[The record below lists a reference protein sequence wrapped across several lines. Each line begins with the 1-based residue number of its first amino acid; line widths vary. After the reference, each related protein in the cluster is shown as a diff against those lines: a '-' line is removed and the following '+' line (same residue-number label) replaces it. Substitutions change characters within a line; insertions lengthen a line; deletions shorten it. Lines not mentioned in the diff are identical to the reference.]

1 MRLIWADEAVE
12 SVDNTAD
19 YIEEYFG
26 VARSLQF
33 YNDVQKQADLL
44 EKHPELGP
52 IDEDLTGGKYEYR
65 SLGISEL
72 SRLIYRID
80 GETIRILYLW
90 NTRKDPLTLAKKFL

>member
-1 MRLIWADEAVE
+1 MRLIWADEAIE

-19 YIEEYFG
+19 YIEELFG
-26 VARSLQF
+26 VTRSIQF
-33 YNDVQKQADLL
+33 YNDVQEQADLL
-44 EKHPELGP
+44 EAHPKLGP
-52 IDEDLTGGKYEYR
+52 IDEDLIGGKYEYR
-65 SLGISEL
+65 SLSISEL